1 MLDEIR
7 ERLSEESEGLLH
19 ELQVVLPRAI
29 EHALGMGDLRENSEY
44 HAALERQRFVYAR
57 LEYISRRL
65 SELSDIDLETI
76 PDDRI
81 GFGSRVT
88 LRDVEDDSTEVYTL
102 ALGEHVDGEKAEISM
117 ASPIGKA
124 LLGRREGEEVSV
136 TLPMGTVS
144 YEIMEFCTIHEVTE
158 ADDG

>member
-1 MLDEIR
+1 MLEEIR

-57 LEYISRRL
+57 LEYIARRL

-88 LRDVEDDSTEVYTL
+88 LRDLEDDSTEVYTL
-102 ALGEHVDGEKAEISM
+102 AFGEHVDGEKAEISM

-124 LLGRREGEEVSV
+124 LLGRRAGEEVSV
-136 TLPMGTVS
+136 TLPMGTVG
-144 YEIMEFCTIHEVTE
+144 YEIIEVFTIHEVTE
-158 ADDG
+158 TDDG

>member
-29 EHALGMGDLRENSEY
+29 EHALGLGDLRENSEY
-44 HAALERQRFVYAR
+44 HAALERQRFVHAR
-57 LEYISRRL
+57 LNYISRRL

-88 LRDVEDDSTEVYTL
+88 LRDVEDESTEVYTL
-102 ALGEHVDGEKAEISM
+102 AFGELIDVEKAEISM

-136 TLPMGTVS
+136 TLPMGKVR
-144 YEIMEFCTIHEVTE
+144 YQIMEVFTIHEVAE

>member
-1 MLDEIR
+1 MLEEIR

-88 LRDVEDDSTEVYTL
+88 LRDLEDDSTEVFTL
-102 ALGEHVDGEKAEISM
+102 AFGEHVDGEKAEISM
-117 ASPIGKA
+117 ASPIGRA
-124 LLGRREGEEVSV
+124 LLGRRAGEEVSV

-144 YEIMEFCTIHEVTE
+144 YEIIEVFTIHEVTE
-158 ADDG
+158 TDDG

>member
-88 LRDVEDDSTEVYTL
+88 LRDLEDDSTEVFTL
-102 ALGEHVDGEKAEISM
+102 AFGEHVDGEKAEISM
-117 ASPIGKA
+117 ASPIGRA
-124 LLGRREGEEVSV
+124 LLGRRAGEEVSV

-144 YEIMEFCTIHEVTE
+144 YEIIEVFTIHEVTE
-158 ADDG
+158 TDDG